1 MQGRMSSAS
10 LVFPVAALAFGEPF
24 DGGGDALLARR
35 VLFRFGDPVEIFA
48 ALAGWEGFQRRFRSR
63 RLVERGGKVG
73 MHFGWRLGRV
83 LGLAW
88 RGRAFRKLRRSHD
101 HLVEVGRQ
109 LIDAGELAELSHR
122 AVPGVEAELLP
133 SPEVDDRMRFERGGA
148 EHDLAVDEV
157 GRDAPLQPF
166 LDFGHERV
174 DALADMLEDRAREGL
189 GLLDVGVD
197 ARIASH
203 RMPCPS
209 MRRMTPTT
217 ITNRLRLRPALLREI
232 MPITAPMMASGT
244 ISQLSAP

>member
-1 MQGRMSSAS
+1 
-10 LVFPVAALAFGEPF
+10 
-24 DGGGDALLARR
+24 
-35 VLFRFGDPVEIFA
+35 
-48 ALAGWEGFQRRFRSR
+48 
-63 RLVERGGKVG
+63 
-73 MHFGWRLGRV
+73 
-83 LGLAW
+83 
-88 RGRAFRKLRRSHD
+88 
-101 HLVEVGRQ
+101 
-109 LIDAGELAELSHR
+109 
-122 AVPGVEAELLP
+122 
-133 SPEVDDRMRFERGGA
+133 MRFERGGA

-244 ISQLSAP
+244 ISQLSAPRNGMKATIAQSSATNPMISETRLNIAAAVSSFGRLRQLGRAQHRHHVQHQRGPDHREGNSVRDGDLLAVEEHADQELERR